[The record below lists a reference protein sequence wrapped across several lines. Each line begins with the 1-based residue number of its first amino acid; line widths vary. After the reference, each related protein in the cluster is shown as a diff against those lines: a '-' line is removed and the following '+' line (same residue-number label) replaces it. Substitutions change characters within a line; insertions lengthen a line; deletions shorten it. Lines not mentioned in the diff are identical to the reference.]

1 MGKAIIIGGGA
12 AGMYA
17 AIAAADNGCEVH
29 LYEKNEKLG
38 KKLFITGK
46 GRCNLTNACDVE
58 TLLRNQ
64 CRNEKFL
71 YSAFRAC
78 TSQDVMAFFEEEG
91 LTIKTERG
99 NRVFPASDHS
109 SDVIRTLEKA
119 MRRRGVRVHLHT
131 EVKDILT
138 DENGVTGVRLMGGHE
153 EHADYVAVAAGGS
166 SYASTGSDGSGIR
179 LARACGVD
187 VTEVFPALVPLET
200 EEDWPKELMG
210 LSLRNVSLQAVQNGK
225 VLYEELGEMLFT
237 HFGVSGPLVLSA
249 SSYVTDRLG
258 KELVTLTVDL
268 KPALSEKTLDARILR
283 DFDAGKNKQFKNVL
297 GHLLPAK
304 MIPVMIRLSG
314 IDPDKPVNLVT
325 KQERE
330 VLVHLFKHLP
340 MTVKSP
346 RGFAEAIITKGGVSV
361 KEIRP
366 GNMECKKIP
375 GLYFIGEVLDLDALT
390 GGFNLQV
397 AWTTGA
403 AAGRS
408 MY

>member
-12 AGMYA
+12 AGMFA

-58 TLLRNQ
+58 TLLRSQ

-91 LTIKTERG
+91 LSIKTERG

-138 DENGVTGVRLMGGHE
+138 GENGVTGVRLMSGHE
-153 EHADYVAVAAGGS
+153 EHADYVALAAGGS
-166 SYASTGSDGSGIR
+166 SYASTGSDGSGLR
-179 LARACGVD
+179 LAKACGLD
-187 VTEVFPALVPLET
+187 VTDVFPALVPLET
-200 EEDWPKELMG
+200 EEDWPRELMG
-210 LSLRNVSLQAVQNGK
+210 LSLRNVALQAVQGGK
-225 VLYEELGEMLFT
+225 VLYEEQGEMLFT

-249 SSYVTDRLG
+249 SSYVTDRLEKG
-258 KELVTLTVDL
+258 PVTLIVDL

-325 KQERE
+325 KLERE
-330 VLVHLFKHLP
+330 ALVHLFKHLS
-340 MTVKSP
+340 MTVRGP

-361 KEIRP
+361 REIRP

-375 GLYFIGEVLDLDALT
+375 GLYVIGEVLDLDALT

-397 AWTTGA
+397 AWATGA

>member
-366 GNMECKKIP
+366 GNMECK
-375 GLYFIGEVLDLDALT
+375 
-390 GGFNLQV
+390 
-397 AWTTGA
+397 
-403 AAGRS
+403 
-408 MY
+408 

>member
-1 MGKAIIIGGGA
+1 M
-12 AGMYA
+12 
-17 AIAAADNGCEVH
+17 
-29 LYEKNEKLG
+29 
-38 KKLFITGK
+38 
-46 GRCNLTNACDVE
+46 
-58 TLLRNQ
+58 
-64 CRNEKFL
+64 
-71 YSAFRAC
+71 
-78 TSQDVMAFFEEEG
+78 EEEFLDDFRDDDWYDG
-91 LTIKTERG
+91 FEDYLEVCDEYLARAEAG
-99 NRVFPASDHS
+99 DPVRRDDS
-109 SDVIRTLEKA
+109 S
-119 MRRRGVRVHLHT
+119 
-131 EVKDILT
+131 
-138 DENGVTGVRLMGGHE
+138 
-153 EHADYVAVAAGGS
+153 AG
-166 SYASTGSDGSGIR
+166 GSDGSGIR

-258 KELVTLTVDL
+258 KELITLTVDL

-304 MIPVMIRLSG
+304 MIPVMIRQSG

-397 AWTTGA
+397 AWATGA

>member
-166 SYASTGSDGSGIR
+166 SYASTGSN
-179 LARACGVD
+179 C
-187 VTEVFPALVPLET
+187 
-200 EEDWPKELMG
+200 
-210 LSLRNVSLQAVQNGK
+210 
-225 VLYEELGEMLFT
+225 Y
-237 HFGVSGPLVLSA
+237 
-249 SSYVTDRLG
+249 
-258 KELVTLTVDL
+258 
-268 KPALSEKTLDARILR
+268 
-283 DFDAGKNKQFKNVL
+283 
-297 GHLLPAK
+297 
-304 MIPVMIRLSG
+304 MIV
-314 IDPDKPVNLVT
+314 
-325 KQERE
+325 E
-330 VLVHLFKHLP
+330 
-340 MTVKSP
+340 
-346 RGFAEAIITKGGVSV
+346 
-361 KEIRP
+361 
-366 GNMECKKIP
+366 
-375 GLYFIGEVLDLDALT
+375 
-390 GGFNLQV
+390 
-397 AWTTGA
+397 
-403 AAGRS
+403 
-408 MY
+408 

>member
-12 AGMYA
+12 AGMFA

-29 LYEKNEKLG
+29 MYEKNEKLEDG
-38 KKLFITGK
+38 A
-46 GRCNLTNACDVE
+46 TNGSYTVM
-58 TLLRNQ
+58 LLRSQ

-91 LTIKTERG
+91 LSIKTERG

-138 DENGVTGVRLMGGHE
+138 GENGVTGVRLMSGHE
-153 EHADYVAVAAGGS
+153 EHADYVALAAGGS
-166 SYASTGSDGSGIR
+166 SYASTGSDGSGLR
-179 LARACGVD
+179 LAKACGLD
-187 VTEVFPALVPLET
+187 VTDVFPALVPLET
-200 EEDWPKELMG
+200 VEDWPQELMG
-210 LSLRNVSLQAVQNGK
+210 LSLRNVALQAVQGGK
-225 VLYEELGEMLFT
+225 VLYEEQGEMLFT

-249 SSYVTDRLG
+249 SSYVTDRLEKG
-258 KELVTLTVDL
+258 PVTLTVDL

-330 VLVHLFKHLP
+330 KLVALFKHLP
-340 MTVKSP
+340 MTVRGP

-375 GLYFIGEVLDLDALT
+375 GLYVIGEVLDLDAMT

-397 AWTTGA
+397 AWATGA

>member
-1 MGKAIIIGGGA
+1 
-12 AGMYA
+12 MYA

-46 GRCNLTNACDVE
+46 GRCNLTNACDVD

-71 YSAFRAC
+71 YSAFRSC
-78 TSQDVMAFFEEEG
+78 TSRDVMTFFEEEG
-91 LTIKTERG
+91 LAIKTERG

-119 MRRRGVRVHLHT
+119 MRRRDVHIHLRT

-138 DENGVTGVRLMGGHE
+138 DENGVRGVRLGSGHE

-166 SYASTGSDGSGIR
+166 SYASTGSDGSGVR
-179 LARACGVD
+179 LAKSCGLD
-187 VTEVFPALVPLET
+187 VTDVFPALVPLET
-200 EEDWPKELMG
+200 EEDWPRALMG
-210 LSLRNVSLQAVQNGK
+210 LSLKNVALQAIQNGK
-225 VLYEELGEMLFT
+225 VLYEEQGEMLFT

-258 KELVTLTVDL
+258 KGTVTLMLDL

-314 IDPDKPVNLVT
+314 IDQDKPVNLIT
-325 KQERE
+325 RQERE
-330 VLVHLFKHLP
+330 NLVHLFKHLP
-340 MTVKSP
+340 MTVRCP
-346 RGFAEAIITKGGVSV
+346 RGFGEAIITKGGVSV

-375 GLYFIGEVLDLDALT
+375 GLYFVGEVLDLDALT

-397 AWTTGA
+397 AWATGA